1 MLTKNEPIEIAALRQ
16 KILDL
21 AGEYARLAHAPPPF
35 VPGSSPVPVSGKVVG
50 EPELQYLIDASLD
63 LWLTT
68 GRYNTAFEA
77 KLAAFIGRRFVLTCN
92 SGSSA
97 NLLAVSA
104 LMLTAPA

>member
-16 KILDL
+16 KIVDL
-21 AGEYARLAHAPPPF
+21 AGEYARLAHVAQPF

-68 GRYNTAFEA
+68 GATTP
-77 KLAAFIGRRFVLTCN
+77 LSRRSSPPLSAV
-92 SGSSA
+92 GSC
-97 NLLAVSA
+97 
-104 LMLTAPA
+104 